1 MTKMEKTHDTTHAEP
16 TAVPGDG
23 ELRNDQLESVAGGT
37 GVSPAQQ
44 AAVAAGRTS
53 ATPTW
58 NAGWDAFV
66 DKQKNAPQ
74 VGVPP
79 SAQPKV

>member
-1 MTKMEKTHDTTHAEP
+1 MTKTEKTHDTTNAEP
-16 TAVPGDG
+16 AAVPGDN
-23 ELRNDQLESVAGGT
+23 ELGKDQLESVAGGT
-37 GVSPAQQ
+37 GATPAQQ
-44 AAVAAGRTS
+44 AGLAA
-53 ATPTW
+53 ATVSTTPSW

-66 DKQKNAPQ
+66 DRQKNAPQ

>member
-1 MTKMEKTHDTTHAEP
+1 MTKMEKANETTPEP
-16 TAVPGDG
+16 VHGDHS
-23 ELRNDQLESVAGGT
+23 ELGNDQLESVAGGT
-37 GVSPAQQ
+37 GASPAQQ
-44 AAVAAGRTS
+44 AALAAARTS

-66 DKQKNAPQ
+66 DKQKDAPQ

-79 SAQPKV
+79 SAQPKA